1 MVRPIQGL
9 TLPAIP
15 WVFEDL
21 AAIKRWVWH
30 TPHFVAR
37 ISSGNTQGDTASE
50 WEVSDLIRPA
60 GGMPRLIADG
70 VCGGFTAAEVAVREV
85 IGKAYTT
92 RLGYAAWAGP
102 YATTFTLLDGTDV
115 DLGPLAGMRVSITV
129 RLPNGTDEV
138 QVGILRIRDFALR
151 LRTAAG
157 QVYQVNPAH
166 VVSVEP
172 LDGESAGARPE
183 YLGHGRLYRSVAG
196 PGCTGVPGPRPG
208 TVDHV
213 GPRCPVHESDHT

>member
-9 TLPAIP
+9 ALPVIP

-37 ISSGNTQGDTASE
+37 ISSGGDQGASASE

-60 GGMPRLIADG
+60 GGMPRLLADG
-70 VCGGFTAAEVAVREV
+70 VCASFTAAEVAVRET
-85 IGKAYTT
+85 IGKAYSA
-92 RLGYAAWAGP
+92 RLGYSAWAGP

-115 DLGPLAGMRVSITV
+115 DLGPLSGVRVRITV
-129 RLPNGTDEV
+129 RLPTGVDEA
-138 QVGILRIRDFALR
+138 QVGVLRIRDFALR
-151 LRTAAG
+151 VRTATG

-166 VVSVEP
+166 VVSVQP
-172 LDGESAGARPE
+172 LEGESTSTQPE
-183 YLGHGRLYRSVAG
+183 YLGHGRLYRSMAG
-196 PGCTGVPGPRPG
+196 PGCTGVPGARPG

-213 GPRCPVHESDHT
+213 GAACPVHESDRT